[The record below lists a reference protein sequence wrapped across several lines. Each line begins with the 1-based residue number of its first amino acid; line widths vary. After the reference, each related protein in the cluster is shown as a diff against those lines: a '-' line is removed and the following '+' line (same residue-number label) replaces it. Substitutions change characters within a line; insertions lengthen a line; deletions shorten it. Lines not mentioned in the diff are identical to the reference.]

1 MQFWK
6 QDMVQ
11 SVDTESKEEAEQLL
25 VRNNC
30 KLSSVH
36 LKQLR
41 YQLDLIFSIFTHFFT
56 RFFTR
61 FDPFSP
67 DFTLFFSIQM

>member
-11 SVDTESKEEAEQLL
+11 SADTESREEAEQLL
-25 VRNNC
+25 VRNNF

-36 LKQLR
+36 LKQPR
-41 YQLDLIFSIFTHFFT
+41 YSELVLNLSNFAHFSNFFRKFTVLFSI
-56 RFFTR
+56 R
-61 FDPFSP
+61 
-67 DFTLFFSIQM
+67 M

>member
-11 SVDTESKEEAEQLL
+11 SADTESKEEAEQLL
-25 VRNNC
+25 VRNNF

-36 LKQLR
+36 LKQPR
-41 YQLDLIFSIFTHFFT
+41 YSELVLSNFTHILTNFCLKFT
-56 RFFTR
+56 VFLVSGCNDT
-61 FDPFSP
+61 
-67 DFTLFFSIQM
+67 

>member
-11 SVDTESKEEAEQLL
+11 SADTESKEEAEQLL
-25 VRNNC
+25 VRNNF

-36 LKQLR
+36 LKQPR
-41 YQLDLIFSIFTHFFT
+41 YSELDFKISNFTHILTNFCRKFTVLFSI
-56 RFFTR
+56 R
-61 FDPFSP
+61 
-67 DFTLFFSIQM
+67 M

>member
-11 SVDTESKEEAEQLL
+11 SADTESREEAEQLL

-30 KLSSVH
+30 KLLSVH
-36 LKQLR
+36 SRQLR
-41 YQLDLIFSIFTHFFT
+41 YRIDLNCTKFYRFS
-56 RFFTR
+56 
-61 FDPFSP
+61 
-67 DFTLFFSIQM
+67 LFLPEIYPIFSIQM

>member
-11 SVDTESKEEAEQLL
+11 SADTESKEEAEQLL

-30 KLSSVH
+30 KPLSVH
-36 LKQLR
+36 SRQLR
-41 YQLDLIFSIFTHFFT
+41 YRIDLTG
-56 RFFTR
+56 
-61 FDPFSP
+61 
-67 DFTLFFSIQM
+67 